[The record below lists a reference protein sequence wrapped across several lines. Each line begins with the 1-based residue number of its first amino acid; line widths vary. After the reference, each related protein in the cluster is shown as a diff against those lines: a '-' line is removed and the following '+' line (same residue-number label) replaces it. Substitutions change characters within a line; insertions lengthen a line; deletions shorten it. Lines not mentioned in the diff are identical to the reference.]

1 MSEKHK
7 KAIIDALYDADY
19 KTVENYV
26 SEENVNWIDK
36 HGETLLTIAACM
48 GSVNMN
54 FVRLLIR
61 LGADVRIRHRENN
74 TLLHLAA
81 DRLHKDLV
89 RELLIAGCDPNSKT
103 DAGETPLYKTLWAH
117 DPKKDI
123 IKLLLEHGAD
133 LNLPTVGD
141 ETAVSVAART
151 GQMNLLPK
159 EYIE

>member
-1 MSEKHK
+1 LIKEHP
-7 KAIIDALYDADY
+7 KAIIQAIYAGDY
-19 KTVENYV
+19 SKVESYV
-26 SEENVNWIDK
+26 TKENVNWRDK
-36 HGETLLTIAACM
+36 YGDTLLVIAATDPEVKM
-48 GSVNMN
+48 RIVT
-54 FVRLLIR
+54 LLIKR
-61 LGADVRIRHRENN
+61 GADVNIRVRGNY
-74 TLLHLAA
+74 TLLHCAA
-81 DRLHKDLV
+81 HLLNKDLV